1 MGGSELM
8 EAGILIVDDLA
19 FMRQVIRES
28 LVEAGFRIVGEA
40 ENGAEGVRLF
50 QRLKPDVV
58 LLDISMPVMNGI
70 EAMQRMLR
78 LDPQASV
85 VMCSALGEQSMIIKA
100 IQLGARDFVVK
111 PFRPERLISA
121 TRKALEV

>member
-1 MGGSELM
+1 M

-19 FMRQVIRES
+19 FMRQVIRDS
-28 LVEAGFRIVGEA
+28 LVEAGFRIIGEA
-40 ENGAEGVRLF
+40 ENGAEGVRLY
-50 QRLKPDVV
+50 QRLKPDAV

-70 EAMQRMLR
+70 EAMQRILR

-121 TRKALEV
+121 TRKALEA